1 MIGNL
6 KIEYRDSW
14 DEKTK
19 KPDQF
24 IEQPLLCRQHKIFLP
39 VAIPIESTV
48 SFLFNHFFSYISE
61 DGKILGMHLESF
73 GRIDSCIFVG
83 ATAIENKAR
92 AYADFF

>member
-6 KIEYRDSW
+6 KIEYRD
-14 DEKTK
+14 
-19 KPDQF
+19 
-24 IEQPLLCRQHKIFLP
+24 
-39 VAIPIESTV
+39 
-48 SFLFNHFFSYISE
+48 FSYISE
-61 DGKILGMHLESF
+61 DGKILEMHLESF